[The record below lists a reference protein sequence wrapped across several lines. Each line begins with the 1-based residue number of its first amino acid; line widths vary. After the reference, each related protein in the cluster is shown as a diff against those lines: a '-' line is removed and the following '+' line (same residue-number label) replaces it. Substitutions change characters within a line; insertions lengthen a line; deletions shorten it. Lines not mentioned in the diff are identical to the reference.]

1 MDEKIELVLGEISE
15 VLRGVSPDAVDV
27 LAEAVMGAP
36 RVFLAG
42 LGRSGLMA
50 GAFAMRLMHLGL
62 LSHVMGEVTAPA
74 IGQDDLL
81 VACSGS
87 GATETVVMA
96 SRTAHA
102 AGAKVLAV
110 TGAADSPL
118 ASAADAVVVLPFD
131 PSRRPAGG
139 QFGGCAFEQ
148 SLLIFFD
155 AVVLSLMQR
164 LGQTHSAMHARH
176 ANLDQ

>member
-1 MDEKIELVLGEISE
+1 MHEKIEQVLGEISE
-15 VLRGVSPDAVDV
+15 VLRGVSPGAVDV
-27 LAEAVMGAP
+27 LAEAVVGAP

-50 GAFAMRLMHLGL
+50 RAFAMRLTHLGL
-62 LSHVMGEVTAPA
+62 VSHVMGEVTAPA

-87 GATETVVMA
+87 GATAAVVMA
-96 SRTAHA
+96 AGTAHA

-110 TGAADSPL
+110 TGGADTPL
-118 ASAADAVVVLPFD
+118 ASAADAVIVLPFD
-131 PSRRPAGG
+131 PSRRPDDG

-155 AVVLSLMQR
+155 AVILRLMQR

-176 ANLDQ
+176 ANLP

>member
-1 MDEKIELVLGEISE
+1 MDEKIEHVLCEISE

-27 LAEAVMGAP
+27 LAEAVIGAP

-50 GAFAMRLMHLGL
+50 RAFAMRLMHLGL
-62 LSHVMGEVTAPA
+62 VSHVMGEVTAPA

-87 GATETVVMA
+87 GATATVVMA
-96 SRTAHA
+96 AGTAHA

-110 TGAADSPL
+110 TGAADTPL
-118 ASAADAVVVLPFD
+118 ASAVDAVVVLPFD
-131 PSRRPAGG
+131 PSRRPADG

-155 AVVLSLMQR
+155 AVVLRLTQR
-164 LGQTHSAMHARH
+164 LGRTHSAMHARH
-176 ANLDQ
+176 ANLP